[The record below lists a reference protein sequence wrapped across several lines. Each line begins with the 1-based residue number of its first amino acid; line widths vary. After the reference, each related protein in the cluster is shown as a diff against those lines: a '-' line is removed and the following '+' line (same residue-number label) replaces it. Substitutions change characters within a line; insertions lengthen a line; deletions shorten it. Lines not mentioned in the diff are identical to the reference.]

1 MKNNFLIYVLSSLM
15 LGSSLH
21 SIGQKRY
28 LEDSTRMTDSSW
40 CEPHSR
46 EDGRVDNLIMVSSY
60 YPLLLIRNNEPVTGI
75 VYTLFPNG
83 NISYEKHYK
92 NGFPIRHEKGWW
104 PNGKLESIIY
114 YSNGKLGYRLPR
126 KEKEWYENGQIKS
139 KVKNYYWGE
148 DGHFLLRKSR
158 YSNGNL
164 EDKTRKWSNRK
175 WYTLKEK
182 EWYENGQIKS
192 KYHGKKNKT
201 IDTSWYENG
210 QVKKKEKWLNNSST
224 NECWDQDGNKIECD

>member
-1 MKNNFLIYVLSSLM
+1 MKNIFLIYVLSSLM

-114 YSNGKLGYRLPR
+114 YSNGNSVIDFRR
-126 KEKEWYENGQIKS
+126 K
-139 KVKNYYWGE
+139 
-148 DGHFLLRKSR
+148 
-158 YSNGNL
+158 
-164 EDKTRKWSNRK
+164 
-175 WYTLKEK
+175 
-182 EWYENGQIKS
+182 
-192 KYHGKKNKT
+192 KKNGMRMGK
-201 IDTSWYENG
+201 
-210 QVKKKEKWLNNSST
+210 LNP
-224 NECWDQDGNKIECD
+224 K

>member
-1 MKNNFLIYVLSSLM
+1 M
-15 LGSSLH
+15 LGISLN

-28 LEDSTRMTDSSW
+28 PEDSTRMTEDSSW
-40 CEPHSR
+40 CEPHYR
-46 EDGRVDNLIMVSSY
+46 EDGRVDNLIMVSSS

-92 NGFPIRHEKGWW
+92 NGFPIRHEKVWW
-104 PNGKLESIIY
+104 PNGKLGNIIKY
-114 YSNGKLGYRLPR
+114 YSKQKIGYRTPK

-139 KVKNYYWGE
+139 KEKNYYWGE

-175 WYTLKEK
+175 RYNLKEK
-182 EWYENGQIKS
+182 LWHSNGQLKRI
-192 KYHGKKNKT
+192 
-201 IDTSWYENG
+201 
-210 QVKKKEKWLNNSST
+210 LNSSRET
-224 NECWDQDGNKIECD
+224 CWDKEGNVIECD